1 MKRLLLIP
9 ICFVSLLI
17 PVAVLASSGEGGFN
31 SVVHSIESRYG
42 VRATQIP
49 FLGLISFISR
59 KATHEGVGNL
69 HVAEFEDFHATVD
82 GNELNEMVAKK
93 LGEGWERVVRETS
106 HSGGEQTLVFMR
118 PEGNRMGLFVVDLD
132 SNEMDVVQVS
142 VDPDHLDENVAHYG
156 HHHHETGSD
165 DGDHTGESN

>member
-1 MKRLLLIP
+1 
-9 ICFVSLLI
+9 
-17 PVAVLASSGEGGFN
+17 
-31 SVVHSIESRYG
+31 
-42 VRATQIP
+42 
-49 FLGLISFISR
+49 
-59 KATHEGVGNL
+59 
-69 HVAEFEDFHATVD
+69 
-82 GNELNEMVAKK
+82 MVAKK
-93 LGEGWERVVRETS
+93 LGEGWDRVVRETS

-132 SNEMDVVQVS
+132 GNEMDVVQVS